1 MTTKNEFDNSYI
13 EDELKS
19 SRLSIINT
27 RRAEMRKNFDLE
39 LQKLNTISKVDR
51 RLKKSGKRPESILSV
66 PKKRTYLDR
75 IRVPKNFTL
84 RNCICKM
91 KLTFYF
97 CLFIIVIIDFFLT
110 LKGAIMLIE
119 RFRYRENYPFL
130 VFIDVL
136 LKFFLHGACLLIEGI
151 LVL

>member
-1 MTTKNEFDNSYI
+1 MK
-13 EDELKS
+13 
-19 SRLSIINT
+19 R
-27 RRAEMRKNFDLE
+27 NFDLE

-84 RNCICKM
+84 RNCLCKM
-91 KLTFYF
+91 RLTFYF

-110 LKGAIMLIE
+110 LKGIIMLIE
-119 RFRYRENYPFL
+119 RFRYLENYPNL

-136 LKFFLHGACLLIEGI
+136 LKFLLHGTCLVIEWV
-151 LVL
+151 LVLR